1 MRDHLILLPG
11 WGLGSAPLEPL
22 RDALH
27 EREPHLNVLIEPLPS
42 LDDAADWLDELDDN
56 LPRDSWLAGWSL
68 GGMLAGELAAR
79 RGDDCRGLLTLASNP
94 CFRVR
99 EDWPNAMPAET
110 FEDFFEAF
118 LLEPHLTRKRFT
130 LLVSQG
136 ARDPRTLARQ
146 LQVALPQLERRRWS
160 PACSCS
166 ANWIPGPPWKTSAG
180 RNCTCSPKPMRW
192 CRWPPPRPAQW
203 LPDVGSRPGGQS
215 RPAAGMPGRGG
226 RRNPEIPSRG

>member
-136 ARDPRTLARQ
+136 ARDPRILRFLREGDDA
-146 LQVALPQLERRRWS
+146 
-160 PACSCS
+160 
-166 ANWIPGPPWKTSAG
+166 
-180 RNCTCSPKPMRW
+180 
-192 CRWPPPRPAQW
+192 
-203 LPDVGSRPGGQS
+203 
-215 RPAAGMPGRGG
+215 
-226 RRNPEIPSRG
+226 

>member
-27 EREPHLNVLIEPLPS
+27 ERELNVLIEPLPS

-99 EDWPNAMPAET
+99 EDWPNAMSAET

-146 LQVALPQLERRRWS
+146 LRWRCRSWSARRWS

-166 ANWIPGPPWKTSAG
+166 ANWIPGPPWKTSVG
-180 RNCTCSPKPMRW
+180 RNCICSPKPMRW
-192 CRWPPPRPAQW
+192 CRWPPPRPARVAAGRRG
-203 LPDVGSRPGGQS
+203 LDPGGQP

>member
-11 WGLGSAPLEPL
+11 WGLGSTAGTAA
-22 RDALH
+22 RRALH

-99 EDWPNAMPAET
+99 EDWPKRCRRKPSRTFRGFPART
-110 FEDFFEAF
+110 APDPQAF
-118 LLEPHLTRKRFT
+118 HPAGQPGCAT
-130 LLVSQG
+130 LG
-136 ARDPRTLARQ
+136 PWRGNCM
-146 LQVALPQLERRRWS
+146 VALPQLEREALVAGLQLLDQLDTRR
-160 PACSCS
+160 
-166 ANWIPGPPWKTSAG
+166 PGKLPRAAIAPVRRSRCGAAG
-180 RNCTCSPKPMRW
+180 L
-192 CRWPPPRPAQW
+192 PPRPCSSGCRRRGSTLAASHGLPLECRTRWPAQ
-203 LPDVGSRPGGQS
+203 S
-215 RPAAGMPGRGG
+215 
-226 RRNPEIPSRG
+226 

>member
-99 EDWPNAMPAET
+99 EDWPNAMSAET

-136 ARDPRTLARQ
+136 ARDPRTLADQ
-146 LQVALPQLERRRWS
+146 
-160 PACSCS
+160 
-166 ANWIPGPPWKTSAG
+166 
-180 RNCTCSPKPMRW
+180 
-192 CRWPPPRPAQW
+192 
-203 LPDVGSRPGGQS
+203 
-215 RPAAGMPGRGG
+215 
-226 RRNPEIPSRG
+226 